1 MRDRVVLVGG
11 AVLALLLIAGSLER
25 ARPEV
30 YIAGGAGMTFPLD
43 LRHVRG
49 TGDHHG
55 IAFGNLELANEECLE
70 ERSDIFSKTKAGSG
84 SA

>member
-30 YIAGGAGMTFPLD
+30 YNAGGAGMTFPLD

-49 TGDHHG
+49 TGAIMALHSG
-55 IAFGNLELANEECLE
+55 TWSWRMRECLE